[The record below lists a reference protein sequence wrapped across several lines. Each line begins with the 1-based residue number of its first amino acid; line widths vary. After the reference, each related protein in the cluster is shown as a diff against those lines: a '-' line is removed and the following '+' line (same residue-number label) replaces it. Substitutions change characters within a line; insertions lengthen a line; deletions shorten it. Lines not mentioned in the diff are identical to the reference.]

1 MIHLLH
7 YGEDL
12 CLSWCRGHRH
22 RLIVFSCSA
31 TTSCS
36 GVCRLVQ
43 MTKGMG
49 WECVVKWHRVTK
61 SENNIKRLEIKANI
75 MNNKWAQGKEKWWVM
90 GLKEFVIIINNF
102 FFQDMTPWHCLWCCE
117 NTNLHALT
125 CLMAQW
131 TIKRWSTLC
140 AYKVSYHRNCL
151 GHLPQ
156 LVMLCPL
163 PNLSP
168 CIGCRGDLHHGHP
181 PIHSSTQFILKLWLW
196 FRPACLNRIN

>member
-49 WECVVKWHRVTK
+49 WECVVKWHRVAK
-61 SENNIKRLEIKANI
+61 SENNIKRLEMKANI

-156 LVMLCPL
+156 LVMLYCQIYLLVLVAEETTTMTPL
-163 PNLSP
+163 YTRLPSLYSETVVVVQTCMSEQN
-168 CIGCRGDLHHGHP
+168 
-181 PIHSSTQFILKLWLW
+181 
-196 FRPACLNRIN
+196 